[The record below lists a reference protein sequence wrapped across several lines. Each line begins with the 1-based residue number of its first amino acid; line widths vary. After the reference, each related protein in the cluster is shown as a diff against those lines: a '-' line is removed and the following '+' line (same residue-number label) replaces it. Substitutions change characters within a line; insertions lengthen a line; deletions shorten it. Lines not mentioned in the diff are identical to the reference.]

1 MKATTLITIQFI
13 SLMVIIGSA
22 DGVLKEALAS
32 LLFFLAFAAF
42 AASSIY
48 ISRNNK
54 KIIRD
59 TNRYFENRA

>member
-32 LLFFLAFAAF
+32 LLFFLAFAA
-42 AASSIY
+42 SSIY

>member
-1 MKATTLITIQFI
+1 MRKNLFLTL
-13 SLMVIIGSA
+13 A
-22 DGVLKEALAS
+22 
-32 LLFFLAFAAF
+32 LAFAAF